1 MRKVPE
7 ALKKTVEARWQVS
20 HSPECVVVMLARRQH
35 VRPWTWVGGLVL
47 VLSLVVLLLLL
58 FEVLVLSL
66 VLLSLVLLLF
76 EVLVLALLLLSL
88 VVLSASVQYSPSPL
102 SL

>member
-1 MRKVPE
+1 M
-7 ALKKTVEARWQVS
+7 
-20 HSPECVVVMLARRQH
+20 
-35 VRPWTWVGGLVL
+35 
-47 VLSLVVLLLLL
+47 LLLL

>member
-47 VLSLVVLLLLL
+47 VLSLV
-58 FEVLVLSL
+58 
-66 VLLSLVLLLF
+66 LLSLVLLLF